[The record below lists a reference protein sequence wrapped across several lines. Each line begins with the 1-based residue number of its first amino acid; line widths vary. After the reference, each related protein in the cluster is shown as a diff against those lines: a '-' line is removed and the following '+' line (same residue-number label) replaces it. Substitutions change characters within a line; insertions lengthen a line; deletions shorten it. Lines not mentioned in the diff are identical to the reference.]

1 MRFDLAE
8 ARAQLERTPDL
19 IRALVE
25 PLPES
30 WLHATEGPGTWSPL
44 QVVRHLAWGEVD
56 DWIPRARLILEH
68 QDRVAFAPFDRLAG
82 EVKYSGWPAVA
93 LLDEFSR
100 LRADNLRTLDEMALG
115 VEHLALPGLH
125 PGLGKVTMAQLLATW
140 VAHDLSHLTQITR
153 TLARQYR
160 VEVGPWIEFLR
171 VLKAEG

>member
-19 IRALVE
+19 IRALVG

-30 WLHATEGPGTWSPL
+30 WQRATEGPGTWSPL
-44 QVVRHLAWGEVD
+44 QVVRHLLWGEVD

-68 QDRVAFAPFDRLAG
+68 QDRVTFAPFDRLAG
-82 EVKYSGWPAVA
+82 EVKYSGWTAGA

-115 VEHLALPGLH
+115 VQHLALPGLH
-125 PGLGKVTMAQLLATW
+125 PGLGKVTMRNCW
-140 VAHDLSHLTQITR
+140 RPGWR
-153 TLARQYR
+153 TICHTSPRSP
-160 VEVGPWIEFLR
+160 GPWRANIGSRSARGSSFC
-171 VLKAEG
+171 GS

>member
-1 MRFDLAE
+1 MRFALAE

-30 WLHATEGPGTWSPL
+30 WQHATEGPGTWSPL
-44 QVVRHLAWGEVD
+44 QVIRHLLWGEVD

-68 QDRVAFAPFDRLAG
+68 QDRVAFAPFDREAG
-82 EVKYSGWPAVA
+82 ELKYSEWTTGA

-100 LRADNLRTLDEMALG
+100 LRADNLRALDQMALG
-115 VEHLALPGLH
+115 AEHLALPGLH
-125 PGLGKVTMAQLLATW
+125 PTLGRVTMGQLLATW
-140 VAHDLSHLTQITR
+140 VVHDLSHLTQITR

-160 VEVGPWIEFLR
+160 GEVGPWIEFMGVLR
-171 VLKAEG
+171 ADG